1 MFHQKN
7 IILNSIGKHAPLIKK
22 NCEKAWFYR
31 KESRNNI
38 LLEKKYLIA
47 VPKESI
53 DHSIMEKEKSV
64 AIVKANIG
72 WQDVGSW
79 DALQNI
85 LSKLKIDGDRKHFM
99 LNSENNFI
107 LCDDL
112 IITTIGIKDLIIVKK
127 DNKLLLLKKG
137 SSHLMQKIL
146 KKMK

>member
-1 MFHQKN
+1 
-7 IILNSIGKHAPLIKK
+7 GKHAPLIKK
-22 NCEKAWFYR
+22 HCEKAWLYR
-31 KESRNNI
+31 KESRDI
-38 LLEKKYLIA
+38 IQLEKKYLIP
-47 VPKESI
+47 VPKISI

-64 AIVKANIG
+64 AIVKADIG

-85 LSKLKIDGDRKHFM
+85 LSKFKTDGGINHFM
-99 LNSENNFI
+99 LNSDNNFI
-107 LCDDL
+107 LSDDL

-137 SSHLMQKIL
+137 NSHLMQKIL